1 MFERFTGRARHVV
14 VLSQEEA
21 RLLNHN
27 YIGTEHLL
35 LGLLG
40 EPESIAGQVLAGFGF
55 TIDTVREEVADK
67 VGRGKK
73 AQSGHIPFTPRAK
86 KTLELSLR
94 EALAIKHNYIG
105 TEHILL
111 GLIREGQGVAAQ
123 IMSERADMM
132 GIRAAVLE
140 AVSATG
146 SSEAVE
152 AEEGAE
158 GEETNAVL
166 RWLRQRLTRHAASVP
181 FQPELHSAITHPAR
195 GTPAVEAALQQA
207 ARLAGPLPVGSH
219 HLLLAALEDP
229 NSAASWALASL
240 GVDLDELRGKLRAA
254 RLAGTTDEQPEQAG
268 RRQMAINVSDEVLTV
283 VFTDPVIVQAG
294 KEALRTLNA
303 RKVAAEKAAAEA
315 GAAAGRAA
323 AERSA
328 AMAERSAAIAELA
341 AAGKLE
347 ADADYIQSQL
357 DTATNADPAALAD
370 AADAAARAGNRAASA
385 TETPAAAAAGS
396 GSETASVTSTVIRGD
411 HPAAANLANVWLEL
425 RKTLAFLA
433 DTTPPARR
441 ASRTIRATSNLKF
454 SAKRTSEADPAEE
467 AADPDEGEETA

>member
-40 EPESIAGQVLAGFGF
+40 EPDSIAGQVLAGFGF

-123 IMSERADMM
+123 IMSEHADLRE
-132 GIRAAVLE
+132 IRAAVLE

-146 SSEAVE
+146 SSEAAE

-166 RWLRQRLTRHAASVP
+166 RWLRQRLMTRHPAPVP
-181 FQPELHSAITHPAR
+181 FQPELRSAVANPAR

-219 HLLLAALEDP
+219 HLLLAALDDA

-240 GVDLDELRGKLRAA
+240 GVDLDELRAKLQTA

-268 RRQMAINVSDEVLTV
+268 RRQMSINVSDEMLTIVL
-283 VFTDPVIVQAG
+283 TDPVIVEAG

-303 RKVAAEKAAAEA
+303 RKAAAEKAAAERGAGGDQGYIQAQLDNPGA
-315 GAAAGRAA
+315 GAAAGGAA
-323 AERSA
+323 AA
-328 AMAERSAAIAELA
+328 QAGDLA
-341 AAGKLE
+341 AATEGSAAE
-347 ADADYIQSQL
+347 ASVAEG
-357 DTATNADPAALAD
+357 PAAEAEHVD
-370 AADAAARAGNRAASA
+370 
-385 TETPAAAAAGS
+385 S
-396 GSETASVTSTVIRGD
+396 GTASVTSTVIRGD
-411 HPAAANLANVWLEL
+411 YPAAAGLANVWLEL
-425 RKTLAFLA
+425 RKTLTFLA

-441 ASRTIRATSNLKF
+441 TRIVRATASSKF
-454 SAKRTSEADPAEE
+454 SSTRTSAADPAEE
-467 AADPDEGEETA
+467 TAEPEETA

>member
-1 MFERFTGRARHVV
+1 
-14 VLSQEEA
+14 
-21 RLLNHN
+21 
-27 YIGTEHLL
+27 
-35 LGLLG
+35 
-40 EPESIAGQVLAGFGF
+40 
-55 TIDTVREEVADK
+55 
-67 VGRGKK
+67 
-73 AQSGHIPFTPRAK
+73 
-86 KTLELSLR
+86 
-94 EALAIKHNYIG
+94 
-105 TEHILL
+105 
-111 GLIREGQGVAAQ
+111 
-123 IMSERADMM
+123 
-132 GIRAAVLE
+132 
-140 AVSATG
+140 
-146 SSEAVE
+146 
-152 AEEGAE
+152 
-158 GEETNAVL
+158 
-166 RWLRQRLTRHAASVP
+166 
-181 FQPELHSAITHPAR
+181 
-195 GTPAVEAALQQA
+195 
-207 ARLAGPLPVGSH
+207 VGSH

-328 AMAERSAAIAELA
+328 AMAERSAAMAERSAAIAELA

-357 DTATNADPAALAD
+357 DTATNADPAALADAAD